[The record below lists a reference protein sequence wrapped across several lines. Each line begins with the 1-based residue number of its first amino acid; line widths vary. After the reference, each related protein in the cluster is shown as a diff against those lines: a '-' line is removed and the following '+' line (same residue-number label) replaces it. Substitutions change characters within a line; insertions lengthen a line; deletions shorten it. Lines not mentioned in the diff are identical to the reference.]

1 MEIIIAL
8 FIVGVGLIWYFN
20 AQRKKSETMEAAETA
35 KPAEPVVITPSLNPM
50 QSLPVTVAEP
60 APAPVEVA
68 PTVEPAPVEVAPA
81 PAAKAKPRKVGKTA
95 VANAKAADKASKK
108 ATAAKKTPA
117 RKSGG
122 KKVG

>member
-8 FIVGVGLIWYFN
+8 VIIGVGLIWYFN
-20 AQRKKSETMEAAETA
+20 AQRNKSVTTTTEAPKATVNA
-35 KPAEPVVITPSLNPM
+35 ADLAEPVVITPSLNPM

-60 APAPVEVA
+60 APVEVVA
-68 PTVEPAPVEVAPA
+68 DAPA
-81 PAAKAKPRKVGKTA
+81 KKAKAKKPAAK
-95 VANAKAADKASKK
+95 KAPAKK
-108 ATAAKKTPA
+108 APAAKKTPA

>member
-8 FIVGVGLIWYFN
+8 FIIGVGLIWYFN

-35 KPAEPVVITPSLNPM
+35 KPAEPVVITPSMNPM

-68 PTVEPAPVEVAPA
+68 PVVAPA
-81 PAAKAKPRKVGKTA
+81 PAAKAKKP
-95 VANAKAADKASKK
+95 AAKK
-108 ATAAKKTPA
+108 APAKKAPAAKKTPA